1 MSPQRAFLLRRGLI
15 AGCALTAVVLLAI
28 FYSTVSGAVER
39 ASRQRF
45 SVAEGG
51 GALTQSAAVVERATR
66 PVAVP
71 ARATR
76 PVALFARSGN

>member
-1 MSPQRAFLLRRGLI
+1 MSPQRAFLLRHGLV
-15 AGCALTAVVLLAI
+15 AGCALAAMVLLAI

-39 ASRQRF
+39 AAQQRF
-45 SVAEGG
+45 AVAPGG
-51 GALTQSAAVVERATR
+51 VVTTQSAAAAERETR

-71 ARATR
+71 GRATR